1 MESKEL
7 YAEIGFLAQFIDV
20 LEVLEKYS
28 TIEEVKADIV
38 IRKKLYKDEINRM
51 RKYWEKS

>member
-51 RKYWEKS
+51 RKYCEKS